1 MGVLDLE
8 RMTWPEVRAE
18 LDGGR
23 DTVVVPFGAV
33 EQHGPHLPL
42 GTDAMFGD
50 EIGRAAAE
58 RLNAFLAPTIPV
70 GCSRHH
76 LAFAGTMSVEEETF
90 CRIVGDI
97 VKALAGH
104 GFRRIVLLPT
114 HGGNFQP
121 LGEALAQLGPLEG
134 VEVIAFKDVGVLA
147 SATLGVG
154 AEMGVSAAEGGIHAG
169 EWETS
174 MMLALRPE
182 LVRMERAEPGYVGDL
197 ASGMQRFF
205 SEGVHVLADNG
216 VFGDPRRASA
226 EAGRKYIQR
235 LVDQVVRTVE
245 ESGSDEGEPA

>member
-1 MGVLDLE
+1 MGALFLE
-8 RMTWPEVRAE
+8 RMTWPEVQAE
-18 LDGGR
+18 VEGGR
-23 DTVVVPFGAV
+23 DTVVAPLGAV

-70 GCSRHH
+70 GCSHHH
-76 LAFAGTMSVEEETF
+76 LAFAGTISLEEETYY
-90 CRIVGDI
+90 RVVGDI
-97 VKALAGH
+97 VKALASH
-104 GFRRIVLLPT
+104 GFKRIVLLPT
-114 HGGNFQP
+114 HGGNFRP
-121 LGEALAQLGPLEG
+121 LGEALARLGPLEG
-134 VEVIAFKDVGVLA
+134 VKVIAFTDVGVLA
-147 SATLGVG
+147 SAMMATG
-154 AEMGVSAAEGGIHAG
+154 AELGITAAEGGIHAG

-182 LVRMERAEPGYVGDL
+182 LVRMERADSGYVGDL

-226 EAGRKYIQR
+226 AAGKKYIER

-245 ESGSDEGEPA
+245 ESSSNER

>member
-1 MGVLDLE
+1 MGALLLE

-18 LDGGR
+18 VEGGR
-23 DTVVVPFGAV
+23 DTVLVPFGAV

-58 RLNAFLAPTIPV
+58 RLNAFLAPTIRV
-70 GCSRHH
+70 GCSHHH
-76 LAFAGTMSVEEETF
+76 LAFAGTISLEEETF
-90 CRIVGDI
+90 QRVVGDI
-97 VKALAGH
+97 VKALAAH
-104 GFRRIVLLPT
+104 GFKRIVLLPT

-121 LGEALAQLGPLEG
+121 LGEALARVGPLEG
-134 VEVIAFKDVGVLA
+134 VKVIAFTDVRVLA
-147 SATLGVG
+147 SATIGVG
-154 AEMGVSAAEGGIHAG
+154 AELGITPAEGGIHAG

-182 LVRMERAEPGYVGDL
+182 LVSMERAEPGYVGDL
-197 ASGMQRFF
+197 ASGLERFF
-205 SEGVHVLADNG
+205 NEGVHVLADNG

-226 EAGRKYIQR
+226 TAGEKYIER

-245 ESGSDEGEPA
+245 ES